1 MRIPFWASA
10 ILAGLAA
17 APVAMASASAQDLTG
32 IYKGQQVKLII
43 SSPPGGGYD
52 AYART
57 IARHMGNHLPGNPTI
72 VAQNMP
78 GAGGVKAANFLY
90 TVAPK
95 DGLTIGNLQNTVPF
109 EPMYGNKQATFDAA
123 RFNWLGS
130 PSKEVALLTVW
141 HTVPVNSIDEA
152 VKKDRT
158 FILGASGVNST
169 PAFYGRVLQA
179 VFRIKVKLIAGY
191 PGQTESLL
199 AMERGE
205 NEGYASVFWSSIK
218 ATKPDWIRDKKIKF
232 LVQMALEPHPEL
244 KSVPFAL
251 DMIKN
256 PDDKRLME
264 LASAQLA
271 IGRPMVAPPDVAPE
285 RVAALRKSLD
295 ATYKDKAFLAECEKQ
310 RLECD
315 SPIGGEKMQEILKRM
330 YASPK
335 PVVARLRAI
344 YEGKEGAN

>member
-1 MRIPFWASA
+1 MWIIRGLVA
-10 ILAGLAA
+10 LAA
-17 APVAMASASAQDLTG
+17 GMAVMPAAAQDLTSV
-32 IYKGQQVKLII
+32 YKGQQLKLII

-57 IARHMGNHLPGNPTI
+57 IARHMGSYLPGNPTI
-72 VAQNMP
+72 IAQNMA
-78 GAGGVKAANFLY
+78 GAGGVKAANYLY

-109 EPMYGNKQATFDAA
+109 EPMYENKQATFDTAK
-123 RFNWLGS
+123 FNWLGS
-130 PSKEVALLTVW
+130 PSKEVAMLTVW
-141 HTVPVNSIDEA
+141 HTVPVNSVEEA
-152 VKKDRT
+152 VTKDHT

-169 PAFYGRVLQA
+169 PAFYARVLKA
-179 VFRIKVKLIAGY
+179 VFGIKVKLIVGY

-199 AMERGE
+199 AMEKGE

-218 ATKPDWIRDKKIKF
+218 STKPDWIRDKQIKF

-244 KSVPFAL
+244 KDVPFAL
-251 DMIKN
+251 DMIKD
-256 PDDKRLME
+256 PADKQLME

-271 IGRPMVAPPDVAPE
+271 IGRPMVAPPGVAPE
-285 RVAALRKSLD
+285 RVALLRKSLD
-295 ATYKDKAFLAECEKQ
+295 ATYKDKAFLAECDKQ

-315 SPIGGEKMQEILKRM
+315 TPVSGEEMQNILKRM
-330 YASPK
+330 YASPE
-335 PVVARLRAI
+335 PVVARLRVI

>member
-256 PDDKRLME
+256 LDDKRLME